1 MEVTLE
7 CVCQSGKYGEHYL
20 IGRDK
25 ALLLNESW
33 YDS

>member
-25 ALLLNESW
+25 ALLNESW